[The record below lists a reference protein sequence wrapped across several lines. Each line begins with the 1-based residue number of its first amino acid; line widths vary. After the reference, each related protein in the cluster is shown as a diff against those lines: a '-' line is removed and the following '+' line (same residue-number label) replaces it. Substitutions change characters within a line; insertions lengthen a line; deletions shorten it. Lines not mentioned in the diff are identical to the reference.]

1 MNVEMQYLG
10 SLDGGVVGWFL
21 QLDFLLL
28 LLSSPD
34 KSEVLHNGNPC
45 ILRQLN
51 GFLVTHPTMDAT
63 TTTVYP
69 EQVSEAKVL

>member
-1 MNVEMQYLG
+1 MQYLG

-21 QLDFLLL
+21 QFDFLLL
-28 LLSSPD
+28 LLPSPD
-34 KSEVLHNGNPC
+34 ESEVLHNGNPRV
-45 ILRQLN
+45 LRQLN
-51 GFLVTHPTMDAT
+51 GFLVTHPTVDAT